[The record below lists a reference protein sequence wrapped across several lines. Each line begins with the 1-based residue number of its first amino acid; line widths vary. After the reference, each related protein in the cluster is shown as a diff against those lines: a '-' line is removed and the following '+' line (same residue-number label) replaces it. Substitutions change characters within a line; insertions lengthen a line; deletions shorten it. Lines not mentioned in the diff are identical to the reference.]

1 MPLRFADDLKRKFSD
16 DSIADAANRFDIAK
30 RFRRTAFR
38 VNQPLSSDI
47 HMIA

>member
-1 MPLRFADDLKRKFSD
+1 MPLRLADYLKRKLSD
-16 DSIADAANRFDIAK
+16 DLIADAPERFDIAK

-38 VNQPLSSDI
+38 IHQPLSSDI

>member
-1 MPLRFADDLKRKFSD
+1 MPLRFADDLKHKVSD
-16 DSIADAANRFDIAK
+16 DGIANAPERFDIAK

-38 VNQPLSSDI
+38 IHQPLSSDI